1 MSIIQSHKSLWGPL
15 AELIERAKI
24 VSNQMGF
31 SSEKMTERLVR
42 YYSAQ
47 GVLDKPD
54 RLGRDAAY
62 NYRHLLQL
70 LTARRL
76 SEKGVSLEVIGRHNL
91 STTTEQLE
99 AGLLKPLQMEAFN
112 PTPKSDGL
120 SVSLNK
126 SMTGSPVAM
135 IDLLAE
141 VQALKDQFSKDRDEL
156 RIMREDIGG
165 LTFNLKELRNG
176 LSEISEELDAVSH
189 LVKSGLNKM
198 FQSEEKF
205 SDMFDRQLRE
215 HGEKFNYLSEGIE
228 RFEKSLSKIELA
240 ISSVKEK

>member
-1 MSIIQSHKSLWGPL
+1 MSILQSHKSLWGPL

-24 VSNQMGF
+24 VSNQMGV
-31 SSEKMTERLVR
+31 SSEKMTDRLVR

-76 SEKGVSLEVIGRHNL
+76 SEKGVTLEIIGRHNL

-99 AGLLKPLQMEAFN
+99 AGLLKPIQMEAYN

-126 SMTGSPVAM
+126 SITGSPVAM

-156 RIMREDIGG
+156 RIMREDIG
-165 LTFNLKELRNG
+165 
-176 LSEISEELDAVSH
+176 LDPV
-189 LVKSGLNKM
+189 
-198 FQSEEKF
+198 FQY
-205 SDMFDRQLRE
+205 RR
-215 HGEKFNYLSEGIE
+215 Y
-228 RFEKSLSKIELA
+228 
-240 ISSVKEK
+240 V